1 MSLPHCTLTSDL
13 DRAVSRRFTNTESLR
28 DSPRCA
34 PAQFLRDDLCYR
46 VHSCSFDKCTR
57 ALYVNFYM

>member
-1 MSLPHCTLTSDL
+1 MSLPHCTLTAIWIAL
-13 DRAVSRRFTNTESLR
+13 LAAVSLIPNSLR

-46 VHSCSFDKCTR
+46 VHSCSFYKCTR